1 MRKLIGLFFWRWRQV
16 SPMKP
21 FQINFQKKIRSM
33 QAIPGLEHE
42 GHSQWDRQWRQPP
55 TNVCVPT
62 SHGAGVGKRRK
73 GREGVK
79 PPQPAANQSPLASYT
94 STAVWSQTSSSFAMF
109 LIVPAALLT
118 ATFST
123 TNMFPKPNLED
134 SLESL
139 WRITRMAPAAPAQLS
154 CVQLCPPSPHFV
166 LSALLPWFL
175 DCDPGFM
182 GPSVMVI

>member
-1 MRKLIGLFFWRWRQV
+1 
-16 SPMKP
+16 
-21 FQINFQKKIRSM
+21 M
-33 QAIPGLEHE
+33 QTIPGLEHE
-42 GHSQWDRQWRQPP
+42 GHSQWDRQWCQPP
-55 TNVCVPT
+55 SNGVGAVCVPT

-94 STAVWSQTSSSFAMF
+94 SSAVWAQISSSFAMF

-118 ATFST
+118 ATSST
-123 TNMFPKPNLED
+123 TKMFPNPNLEE

-154 CVQLCPPSPHFV
+154 CIQLCPPSPHFV
-166 LSALLPWFL
+166 LSVLLPWSL
-175 DCDPGFM
+175 DCDPNFM
-182 GPSVMVI
+182 GPSAMVI